1 MKHEEFN
8 FDTKRSLKNESFA
21 VHSDRCR
28 SDGCTRWVLCN
39 FGIWK
44 VDLSHRKCCVLL
56 KASLNDA
63 TLKHIKLPQ
72 NNRQVFSL
80 ASAAS
85 MTGFLPVNRTV
96 ILENACNSFRLCF
109 GMKIYNLKLNQEKKS
124 ALKIIQVSV
133 GFHCFQ
139 MISVLWM
146 DSDLGSTWF
155 VQNHNSVLLLFS
167 VCSLKFW
174 GCMNVVWITA

>member
-21 VHSDRCR
+21 VQSDRCR
-28 SDGCTRWVLCN
+28 SDGCTRWVLYN

-85 MTGFLPVNRTV
+85 MTAFLPVNRTV

-133 GFHCFQ
+133 GFSLFPNDFCA
-139 MISVLWM
+139 MDGLWFRL
-146 DSDLGSTWF
+146 DLI
-155 VQNHNSVLLLFS
+155 
-167 VCSLKFW
+167 CSES
-174 GCMNVVWITA
+174 